1 MVASDAAHAQT
12 NRGRSPNLETG
23 SPPGI
28 GTESPLMFP
37 KLDQL
42 ECGGSIQPN
51 AAGKINEPIAA
62 QLVMR
67 ASDVEPI
74 GLGEPFV
81 QGLD

>member
-1 MVASDAAHAQT
+1 
-12 NRGRSPNLETG
+12 
-23 SPPGI
+23 
-28 GTESPLMFP
+28 MFP